1 MSEGVTYGAAFSLF
15 GSALHGVQI
24 IPLPAIRRGQCDGC
38 VGNDSSTRKC
48 ADLPPCMPVV
58 EDKVLDCIFV
68 ENTPE
73 KLAEYTT
80 QKFSQLIKEQS

>member
-1 MSEGVTYGAAFSLF
+1 MSEEVVYGAAFSLF
-15 GSALHGVQI
+15 GSILHGVQI
-24 IPLPAIRRGQCDGC
+24 IPMPAIRRGQCDGC
-38 VGNDSSTRKC
+38 AGNDRSTRKC

-73 KLAEYTT
+73 AVAEYTSR
-80 QKFSQLIKEQS
+80 KFHELINQTT